1 MADPT
6 QIMTELTGP
15 GGRFE
20 LVEEDVLGVRLPV
33 FADRPRSLQQV
44 LADSADLGDRPY
56 LVTSGGR
63 TLTYAEHAA
72 MACSLGAALRDQH
85 GVRPGDRVAILG
97 ANSPEWILAFWGA
110 QWAGAIAMGFNA
122 WWSADE
128 VAYAVGHTE
137 PGLVFTDE
145 RRAATLADVGVP
157 VLSLER
163 DVPALASADAR
174 VTPAAAEPEED
185 DRAVILFTSG
195 TTGRPKGVV
204 HTHRNVCAV
213 TCYHRLNDE
222 LARQM
227 GMPDDPPRRDL
238 MMMPLFH
245 IGSLHN
251 LAVARMAAGTTIA
264 LYEGR
269 FDVEKVLSFIE
280 RERIT
285 NWGAVPTMVH
295 RIVEHPELERF
306 DLSSLRQFALA
317 SAPSSPAFK
326 DRVRETIPI
335 AALVLA
341 DSYGLTETST
351 AITVASPMDLSDH
364 PGTLGRPIVGV
375 EVEIRDGE
383 GQPVSE
389 GTEGEIWAR
398 SQFNMLEY
406 WRDPEATART
416 IDGERWLATG
426 DLGHL
431 EDGRLYLQTRRSDL
445 IIRGG
450 ENVYPAEVENVL
462 DEHEAVDE
470 ALVVG
475 VDDEDLG
482 QQVAAIV
489 VLREPAAAT
498 AEELRAFLADRLAY
512 YKVPAH
518 WHLTDEP
525 LPRNATGKV
534 VRARAIEQAA
544 LERQPG

>member
-1 MADPT
+1 MPDPAEIMA
-6 QIMTELTGP
+6 ELTGP
-15 GGRFE
+15 DGPFA
-20 LVEEDVLGVRLPV
+20 LTEEEVLGGRLPV
-33 FADRPRSLQQV
+33 FADRPHSLQQV
-44 LADSADLGDRPY
+44 LADSVELGAHPY
-56 LVTSGGR
+56 LVTSGGH
-63 TLTYAEHAA
+63 TITYAEHAA
-72 MACSLGAALRDQH
+72 MACSLGEALRD
-85 GVRPGDRVAILG
+85 RYSLEPGDRVAILG
-97 ANSPEWILAFWGA
+97 ANSPEWIIAFWAA
-110 QWAGAIAMGFNA
+110 QWAGAIVAGFNA
-122 WWSADE
+122 WWSAEE
-128 VAYAVGHTE
+128 VAYGVEHAE
-137 PGLVFTDE
+137 PRLVFTDE
-145 RRAATLADVGVP
+145 RCASRLEGIDVP
-157 VLSLER
+157 VLRLEQ
-163 DVPALASADAR
+163 DVPGLASPQGR
-174 VTPAAAEPEED
+174 VTPSPVTPQED
-185 DRAVILFTSG
+185 DRAVILYTSG

-204 HTHRNVCAV
+204 HTHRNLCAV

-227 GMPDDPPRRDL
+227 GMPEDPPRRDL

-264 LYEGR
+264 VYEGR
-269 FDVEKVLSFIE
+269 FDPGRVLSFIE
-280 RERIT
+280 QARIT
-285 NWGAVPTMVH
+285 NWGAVPTMAH
-295 RIVEHPELERF
+295 RLMEHPDLERT

-326 DRVRETIPI
+326 DRVREAIPI

-351 AITVASPMDLSDH
+351 AISVASPMDLGEH

-375 EVEIRDGE
+375 EVEIRDADGR
-383 GQPVSE
+383 PVPE

-416 IDGERWLATG
+416 IDDERWLATG

-431 EDGRLYLQTRRSDL
+431 EGGRLYLQTRRSDL

-462 DEHEAVDE
+462 DEHGAIQEV
-470 ALVVG
+470 LVVG

-489 VLREPAAAT
+489 VLREPRAAT
-498 AEELRAFLADRLAY
+498 AEELRDFVADRLAY

-518 WHLTDEP
+518 WHLTVEP

-544 LERQPG
+544 LEPQPT